1 VAEPLESAHRDPP
14 VRSPPTSLNPKKLV
28 QQLPQ
33 NPSGWCSTVEAQK
46 KYSGEN
52 LKMMKPAL
60 LIAILTLAVTAMTDN
75 RMSLERDHDFVAP
88 APSFF
93 NPIQKPRGNELTEP
107 FNQTYPLT
115 PTGRVSISNI
125 NGDVHIS
132 VWDRNEVKVEAVK
145 TAYKPERLG
154 EVTIDVTNTAD
165 SVLIKTKYPERN
177 LNFEGGRNRENNP
190 ASVEYTLTI
199 PRGAHLDGAELV
211 NGSLDIDGLQGDVQ
225 ASLVNGEVKAGGLGG
240 EVKLSTVN
248 GGIEANV
255 SRLND
260 AKSVTLSSVN
270 GSIVLFVPSGAN
282 AQVRAST
289 IHGGIT
295 NDFGLAVDDGQFVGH
310 NLSGQIGSGGP
321 RIRLNNVNGSIAI
334 KRGSAM

>member
-1 VAEPLESAHRDPP
+1 
-14 VRSPPTSLNPKKLV
+14 
-28 QQLPQ
+28 
-33 NPSGWCSTVEAQK
+33 
-46 KYSGEN
+46 
-52 LKMMKPAL
+52 MIKPAL
-60 LIAILTLAVTAMTDN
+60 LIAILTLAVTTMADN
-75 RMSLERDHDFVAP
+75 RMSMVRDHNFVALP
-88 APSFF
+88 PSFI
-93 NPIQKPRGNELTEP
+93 NPIQKPRGDELTEA

-132 VWDRNEVKVEAVK
+132 VWDRNEVKVDAVK
-145 TAYKPERLG
+145 RAYKPERLS
-154 EVTIDVTNTAD
+154 EVTIEVNNTAD

-177 LNFEGGRNRENNP
+177 LNFDGRNRENNP

-199 PRGAHLDGAELV
+199 PRGARLDGAELV
-211 NGSLDIDGLQGDVQ
+211 NGSLDIEGIQGDVQ
-225 ASLVNGEVKAGGLGG
+225 AALVNGEVKAGGLGG

-248 GGIEANV
+248 GAVEANV
-255 SRLND
+255 SRLTE
-260 AKSVTLSSVN
+260 AKSVNLSSVN
-270 GSIVLFVPSGAN
+270 GSIVLIVPSGAS

-295 NDFGLAVDDGQFVGH
+295 NDFGLTVDDGQFVGH

-334 KRGSAM
+334 KRGVAL